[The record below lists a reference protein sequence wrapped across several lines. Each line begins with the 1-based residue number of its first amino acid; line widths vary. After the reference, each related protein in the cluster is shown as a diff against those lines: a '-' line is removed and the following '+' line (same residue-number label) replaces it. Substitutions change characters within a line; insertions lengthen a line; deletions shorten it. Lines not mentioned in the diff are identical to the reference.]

1 MAAKSRSLEEIKSD
15 IALRAGRINPFE
27 RVDRQEVNGL
37 LERLTSLDPDL
48 RGSE

>member
-27 RVDRQEVNGL
+27 RVDRQDAMDD
-37 LERLTSLDPDL
+37 S
-48 RGSE
+48 